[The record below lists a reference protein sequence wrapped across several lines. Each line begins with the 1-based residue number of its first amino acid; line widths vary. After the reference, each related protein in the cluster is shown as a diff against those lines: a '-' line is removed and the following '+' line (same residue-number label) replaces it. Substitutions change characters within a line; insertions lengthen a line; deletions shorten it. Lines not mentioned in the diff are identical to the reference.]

1 MEQLFGLD
9 VPVQLWIGVFVAF
22 VLGFLALVLER
33 RLREG
38 SLIRE
43 LSRDVGIAFF
53 VAGIVS
59 VGYEYSTRNLAER
72 KTLLDTLNR
81 AMLAFVP
88 ENVWDEVK
96 DQIIRRNAVRH
107 NVQIE
112 LRLTREAPAVNGKS
126 VPLPPGQAVLW
137 MSYGYDLYGLAAGES
152 HIDVSHE
159 VDYTP
164 MWNPDLQLPRFDR
177 VIVTDAEGRKTT
189 YDGPALQKLE
199 DGKGGLTLSNLRLPS
214 PNQRKP
220 VRIVTERYELVNTPG
235 YYYLVMRELTARGE
249 RSSEPTV
256 KIAVTQLPSDI
267 EADIVTFYAP
277 HGFTKP
283 DSAKNVWVFDKT
295 LLPGQGLNVVFKV
308 RRPPSLVAAPPE

>member
-9 VPVQLWIGVFVAF
+9 VPIQLWIGVAIAFAVGVA
-22 VLGFLALVLER
+22 ALILER
-33 RLREG
+33 RFKEG
-38 SLIRE
+38 SLAAE
-43 LSRDVGIAFF
+43 LSRDIGIAFI

-72 KTLLDTLNR
+72 KTLLDTVNR

-96 DQIIRRNAVRH
+96 DQIIRRNAVRR
-107 NVQIE
+107 NVQME
-112 LRLTREAPAVNGKS
+112 LRLSHEAPPVNGKK
-126 VPLPPGQAVLW
+126 VALPPGQAVLW

-164 MWNPDLQLPRFDR
+164 MWNPDLRLPRFDR
-177 VIVTDAEGRKTT
+177 VIVTDADGRITV
-189 YDGPALQKLE
+189 YDGAALQRLE
-199 DGKGGLTLSNLRLPS
+199 DGKGSLTLTSIRLPPPS
-214 PNQRKP
+214 QGKP

-235 YYYLVMRELTARGE
+235 YYYLVMRELTAHAE
-249 RSSEPTV
+249 QSSEPTV
-256 KIAVTQLPSDI
+256 KIAITQLPSDI
-267 EADIVTFYAP
+267 DADVVTFYGP

-283 DSAKNVWVFDKT
+283 DPTKNVWVFGKT
-295 LLPGQGLNVVFKV
+295 LLPGQGLNIVFTM
-308 RRPPSLVAAPPE
+308 RRPPSLTTPPD